1 MCYVPSRSN
10 PVFAKDKK
18 KPNCL
23 IEIGQREKK
32 ITLTSSRVTDI
43 SEGKIHKLPNNGAR
57 TNVLIFSWYD
67 TLIANAISDFDK
79 KHTKRCYINLK
90 NSMTNSCYVK
100 QLLYNLY
107 IDYNEPGACVHRLRT
122 KG

>member
-18 KPNCL
+18 NPNCL
-23 IEIGQREKK
+23 IEIGQREK

-43 SEGKIHKLPNNGAR
+43 SEEKIHKLPNNGAR